1 MGDLKEL
8 KDMYKEIVKDMND
21 NNIQIWD
28 DVYPCDFFEND
39 IKNNQT

>member
-28 DVYPCDFFEND
+28 DVYPCDFF
-39 IKNNQT
+39 